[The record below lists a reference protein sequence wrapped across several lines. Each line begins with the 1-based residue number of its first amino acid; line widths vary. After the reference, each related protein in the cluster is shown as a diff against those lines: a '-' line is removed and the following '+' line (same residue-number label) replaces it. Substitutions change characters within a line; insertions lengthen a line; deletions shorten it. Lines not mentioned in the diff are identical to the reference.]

1 MTLLL
6 NRVFFKALAILGL
19 SLVLGMSSL
28 ASERYDTPPLSLER
42 LSQHSAGELVSL
54 KDYKDKVVLLNFWAT
69 WCPPCVHELP
79 SMQSLHDALNG
90 QPFEILALNMG
101 EDPAMVGK
109 FLDSFNTKLT
119 FPILLHADR
128 KVAIDW
134 SVRAMPTS
142 MLVDKKGKLVSVI
155 TGARM
160 WDSEEM
166 VNAIMPLLEE

>member
-1 MTLLL
+1 MSLVL
-6 NRVFFKALAILGL
+6 NRVFLKAFAIVWL
-19 SLVLGMSSL
+19 SLVLGMPSV

-42 LSQHSAGELVSL
+42 LSQHAAGELVNL
-54 KDYKDKVVLLNFWAT
+54 EDYKGKVVLVNFWAT

-79 SMQSLHDALNG
+79 SMQSLHDALDG

-134 SVRAMPTS
+134 KVRAMPTS
-142 MLVDKKGKLVSVI
+142 MVVDKQGRLVSVI

-160 WDSEEM
+160 WDSEEV

>member
-1 MTLLL
+1 MSLLL
-6 NRVFFKALAILGL
+6 NRFVFKLFAILGL
-19 SLVLGMSSL
+19 TLALGMSSI
-28 ASERYDTPPLSLER
+28 ASERYDTPPLILDR
-42 LSQHSAGELVSL
+42 LSQYAAGEEVSL
-54 KDYKDKVVLLNFWAT
+54 EDYKGKVVLVNFWAT

-79 SMQSLHDALNG
+79 SMQSLRDALDG

-109 FLDSFNTKLT
+109 FLDSFGTKLT

-128 KVAIDW
+128 QVAIDW
-134 SVRAMPTS
+134 NVSAMPTT

-155 TGARM
+155 KGARM
-160 WDSEEM
+160 WDSEEV